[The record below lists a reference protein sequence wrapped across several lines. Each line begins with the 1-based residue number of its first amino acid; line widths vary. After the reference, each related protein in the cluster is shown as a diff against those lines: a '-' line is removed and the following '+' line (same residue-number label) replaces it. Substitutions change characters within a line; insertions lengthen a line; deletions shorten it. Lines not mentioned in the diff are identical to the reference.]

1 MNTEIIFPK
10 NLKKGDKI
18 AIISPAGF
26 VAEPALDSTMALIEA
41 KGYQPILGKYVYGK
55 NVFGYNYSGTEKE
68 RKKDLQWALNDDEIS
83 AIWASRGGYGCAH
96 LIQNL
101 KLSGFKQNPKWYIGY
116 SDNTVIQ
123 SFLLRHGFASIH
135 GQTIKTAGFGVS
147 EDSYEGIF
155 EIFKGKKPKYSVE
168 KSVYNTEG
176 ETEGQLIGGN
186 LSLIYSLMGT
196 KFGFDFK
203 DKILFIEEIGE
214 NFYALDR
221 MLMNMELA
229 GIFRKIK
236 GLIVGGMTNME
247 NEKDNP
253 KYEKSHDDFAYE
265 IIKNRIKKYHF
276 PTLFGFPNGHIFDNK
291 PLIIGAKVKMKVGEK
306 IKVDF

>member
-1 MNTEIIFPK
+1 MKF
-10 NLKKGDKI
+10 LK
-18 AIISPAGF
+18 
-26 VAEPALDSTMALIEA
+26 V
-41 KGYQPILGKYVYGK
+41 
-55 NVFGYNYSGTEKE
+55 
-68 RKKDLQWALNDDEIS
+68 
-83 AIWASRGGYGCAH
+83 
-96 LIQNL
+96 
-101 KLSGFKQNPKWYIGY
+101 
-116 SDNTVIQ
+116 
-123 SFLLRHGFASIH
+123 
-135 GQTIKTAGFGVS
+135 
-147 EDSYEGIF
+147 
-155 EIFKGKKPKYSVE
+155 KKPKYSVE

>member
-203 DKILFIEEIGE
+203 DKILFIEEIG
-214 NFYALDR
+214 
-221 MLMNMELA
+221 
-229 GIFRKIK
+229 
-236 GLIVGGMTNME
+236 
-247 NEKDNP
+247 
-253 KYEKSHDDFAYE
+253 
-265 IIKNRIKKYHF
+265 
-276 PTLFGFPNGHIFDNK
+276 
-291 PLIIGAKVKMKVGEK
+291 
-306 IKVDF
+306 